1 MPEAEGLALCE
12 TAAAYAEVG
21 PVLEIG
27 SYCGKSAIYLAAG
40 VRAAQARGVRQQ
52 VVTVDHH
59 RGSEEHQPGWEYH
72 DPGLVDPVTGRLDT
86 LPRLRATLAA
96 AGVEDDVV
104 AIVGRSAVVA
114 RLWRTPLGML
124 FIDGGHTDAAA
135 QRDYEGWAPWV
146 APSGAL
152 AIHDVFPDPA
162 DGGQAPFRI
171 YQRALASGAFTE
183 VRHEGSL
190 RILERARLPGLP
202 GPGRRYSRRGPGCGR
217 RKVDRVGDQ
226 GSSGAVSRQRGT
238 EAEEHRTRRGRGTA
252 AALRDRTTAA
262 APRDRT
268 PVPSG

>member
-1 MPEAEGLALCE
+1 VEQELKRAADAATGFMPVAEGLALCE
-12 TAAAYAEVG
+12 TAEAFAAVG
-21 PVLEIG
+21 PVLEVG

-40 VRAAQARGVRQQ
+40 IRAARNVGVRQQ

-72 DPGLVDPVTGRLDT
+72 DPSLVDAESGRFDT

-104 AIVGRSAVVA
+104 VIVGRSVDVA
-114 RLWRTPLGML
+114 RVWRTPLGML

-135 QRDYEGWAPWV
+135 QWDYEGWAPWV
-146 APSGAL
+146 ALSGVL
-152 AIHDVFPDPA
+152 AIHDVYPDPA

-190 RILERARLPGLP
+190 RVLER
-202 GPGRRYSRRGPGCGR
+202 
-217 RKVDRVGDQ
+217 
-226 GSSGAVSRQRGT
+226 
-238 EAEEHRTRRGRGTA
+238 TA
-252 AALRDRTTAA
+252 D
-262 APRDRT
+262 
-268 PVPSG
+268 GI

>member
-1 MPEAEGLALCE
+1 VLRYGSGVDAELRRAARAATGFMPEAEGLALCE
-12 TAAAYAEVG
+12 TAAAYAGFG

-27 SYCGKSAIYLAAG
+27 SYCGKSTIYLAAG
-40 VRAAQARGVRQQ
+40 VRGARERGVRQQ

-72 DPGLVDPVTGRLDT
+72 DPGLVDPVTERIDT

-104 AIVGRSAVVA
+104 AIVGRSADVA

-135 QRDYEGWAPWV
+135 QRDYESWASWV
-146 APSGAL
+146 APGGAL

-190 RILERARLPGLP
+190 RILERIG
-202 GPGRRYSRRGPGCGR
+202 
-217 RKVDRVGDQ
+217 
-226 GSSGAVSRQRGT
+226 
-238 EAEEHRTRRGRGTA
+238 
-252 AALRDRTTAA
+252 
-262 APRDRT
+262 
-268 PVPSG
+268 